1 MLYEK
6 NKEAA
11 LSDSLFRNP
20 TSEYRGTPFW
30 SWNCE
35 LDEKELLRQI
45 DELKEMGYGGFHM
58 HCRAGMATEYLSDEF
73 MKLIKSCVK
82 KAKKEEMLA
91 WLYDEDRWPSGF
103 AGGIVTKEH
112 KYRGRYLCFSPDPHS
127 TGEQPISGEQTVVKM
142 SETATPKGKA
152 HIDFGAFDIVL
163 NDDGTL
169 KSYRRLKDGETPEGR
184 VFYAFETVRVDTP
197 RFNNQAYVDTLNPEA
212 IKKFIEVTYDAYK
225 KAVGK
230 EFDKTVPAIFT
241 DEPQFS
247 KKQRFNFATDM
258 QTVTLPWTDD
268 LEDTYTAKYGES
280 LVEKIPELMWDLP
293 NGEPSVAR
301 YHYHEHVGQ
310 RFTEAFA
317 DQCGKWCEKNGIAL
331 TGHMMAEP
339 RLDSQTGMLGEAMPS
354 YRGFQIPG
362 IDMLCARYE
371 FNTAKQCQS
380 AVRQYGR
387 EAMMSELYGVT
398 SWDFDFRGY
407 KISGDWQTAMGVTV
421 RVPHLAWV
429 SMEGEA
435 KRDYPAAIGYQS
447 PWFKQYKY
455 VEDHFSR
462 LHTAL
467 TRGKPIVRI
476 GVIHPIESYWL
487 HWGPKEQ
494 SALATDNLES
504 NFENIVKWLS
514 FGGYDF
520 DYICET
526 TLPDQCKKGGAPLK
540 VGAMEYD
547 AVVVPACE
555 TLRKSTIDRLEAFR
569 KAGGKLIFMGS
580 APKWMDAKPSD
591 RPAKLYRASEVIS
604 FSRGELI
611 DALEPFREIEIRD
624 GEGAY
629 TKDMLYQMRQD
640 GDDRWVFICK
650 GKFPYNKDLST
661 HFKMTVRIPGTW
673 NVKLY
678 DSLTGEISDQYVTY
692 RNGMTEIV
700 TEVYDSDS
708 FLYRLSPAASAVELA
723 LPAAVKKT
731 TKSLPVASL
740 VPFTL
745 GEPNAL
751 LLDMAEYALD
761 DEDYRPREE
770 LLRLDTIC
778 RQRLGWQILSGGA
791 AQPWCIEQEPI
802 THKIRLRFR
811 IQSEIRVFGAML
823 AVENPD
829 KTEIVWNGAPLS
841 NKAKGYYVDRSIK
854 TVRIPVINKGENV
867 LELTIPFGKR
877 TATEWCYLLGAFG
890 TKVVGSETMIVPLPK
905 TLGYGDIVPQSLS
918 FYSGALD
925 YHLDVEVPADM
936 DGSELFVRVPQYRGS
951 VLEVSLDGGAP
962 EIVAYQPYRVSMGQ
976 VQSGAHRVTV
986 RLFVPR
992 TNGFGPVHLA
1002 DEKYAYP
1009 GPAAWRTNGDSFGYE
1024 YHFHVEGVMM
1034 KPIVECVK

>member
-6 NKEAA
+6 NKEPS
-11 LSDSLFRNP
+11 LSDELFRNP
-20 TSEYRGTPFW
+20 TREYRGTPFW
-30 SWNCE
+30 SWNCK

-58 HCRAGMATEYLSDEF
+58 HCRAGMATEYLSDDF

-82 KAKKEEMLA
+82 KAKNEDMLA

-103 AGGIVTKEH
+103 AGGIVTKDER
-112 KYRGRYLCFSPDPHS
+112 YRGRYLCFSPDPYS
-127 TGEQPISGEQTVVKM
+127 VEEQPISGESIVKM
-142 SETATPKGKA
+142 SEAQNPMGNA
-152 HIDFGAFDIVL
+152 HLDFGAFDIVL
-163 NDDGTL
+163 NENGTL
-169 KSYRRLKDGETPEGR
+169 ASYRHLKPGESPVGQ
-184 VFYAFETVRVDTP
+184 VFYAFETVRQPTP
-197 RFNNQAYVDTLNPEA
+197 RFNNQTYVDTLNPEA
-212 IKKFIEVTYDAYK
+212 IKRFIEVTYEAYK

-247 KKQRFNFATDM
+247 KKQRLDFATDRKM
-258 QTVTLPWTDD
+258 ITLPWTDD

-280 LVEKIPELMWDLP
+280 LIEKIPELVWDLP
-293 NGEPSVAR
+293 DGMPSVAR
-301 YHYHEHVGQ
+301 YHYHAHVGQ

-317 DQCGKWCEKNGIAL
+317 DQCGNWCKKNGLAL

-362 IDMLCARYE
+362 IDMLCARFE

-447 PWFKQYKY
+447 PWYRQYAY
-455 VEDHFSR
+455 IEDHFSR

-476 GVIHPIESYWL
+476 GVVHPIESYWL

-494 SALATDNLES
+494 SALATDTLES
-504 NFENIVKWLS
+504 NFEHVVKWLS

-526 TLPDQCKKGGAPLK
+526 TFPDLCKKGSAPLK

-555 TLRKSTIDRLEAFR
+555 TLRKTTVERLEAFK
-569 KAGGKLIFMGS
+569 KAGGKLIFMGTP
-580 APKWMDAKPSD
+580 PKWMDAVPSD
-591 RPAKLYRASEVIS
+591 RPAKLYRASEVIA
-604 FSRGELI
+604 FSRGALI
-611 DALEPFREIEIRD
+611 DALEPVREIEIRSGD
-624 GEGAY
+624 GAY
-629 TKDMLYQMRQD
+629 SQHMLHQMRQD
-640 GDDRWVFICK
+640 GDDRWLFVCRSV
-650 GKFPYNKDLST
+650 FPYNKDISG
-661 HFKMTVRIPGTW
+661 HFTMTLRVKGLYTA
-673 NVKLY
+673 KLY
-678 DSLTGEISDQYVTY
+678 DSLSGDIRDQYVTY
-692 RNGMTEIV
+692 RNGKTEIKV
-700 TEVYDSDS
+700 EVYDYDS
-708 FLYRLSPAASAVELA
+708 FLFRLSPVSEAVN
-723 LPAAVKKT
+723 
-731 TKSLPVASL
+731 LPVPVAVPKTKTVLAVPSL

-761 DEDYRPREE
+761 DGEWRPREE
-770 LLRLDTIC
+770 LLRADTAC
-778 RQRLGWQILSGGA
+778 RKELGYPRLSGGA
-791 AQPWCIEQEPI
+791 AQPWCIEEEPI
-802 THKIRLRFR
+802 THKIRLRFKVK
-811 IQSEIRVFGAML
+811 SEIRVFGASL
-823 AVENPD
+823 AIENPQSA
-829 KTEIVWNGAPLS
+829 EILWNGAPLS
-841 NKAKGYYVDRSIK
+841 NKAKGYYVDRAIK
-854 TVRIPVINKGENV
+854 TVRVPVINKGENV
-867 LELTIPFGKR
+867 LELTLPFGKR
-877 TATEWCYLLGAFG
+877 TATEWCYLLGDFG
-890 TKVVGSETMIVPLPK
+890 VRVVGDDAVIVPLAK
-905 TLGYGDIVPQSLS
+905 ELGYSDIVPQTLP

-925 YHLDVEVPADM
+925 YHLDVTVPDSE
-936 DGSELFVRVPQYRGS
+936 DGSGLIITVPQYRGS
-951 VLEVSLDGGAP
+951 VIEAFLDGEKCG
-962 EIVAYQPYRVSMGQ
+962 IVAYPPYQLSLGKVAA
-976 VQSGAHRVTV
+976 GAHRVTL

-1002 DEKYAYP
+1002 DEAYAYP
-1009 GPAAWRTNGDSFGYE
+1009 GPDAWRVSGDKFGYE
-1024 YHFHVEGVMM
+1024 YHFHKEGVTM
-1034 KPIVECVK
+1034 KPIVECVKG